1 MRDIYSGRIK
11 RMLKK
16 IVHTFGLFHIVIA
29 ISCMLIGVIVEFH
42 QVHVYK
48 NNISFWHLQATKT
61 IGKDTKKY
69 VQPITD
75 FVKELDTHF
84 FINDLV
90 DYKNSV
96 HFQLNENSIYS
107 RRLTD
112 LITPEYI
119 YDKALRGP
127 PVV

>member
-1 MRDIYSGRIK
+1 
-11 RMLKK
+11 MLKK